1 MTFKRRK
8 YGNTKTVID
17 NFKFDSK
24 KEAHRYIDLKLMAQA
39 GLITDLKLQHKF
51 NLIPSQK
58 GGIRKELPVSYVADF
73 VYTKDGKTIIEDC
86 KGVKTIQYIIKRK
99 LMKLQGNE
107 ITEI

>member
-8 YGNTKTVID
+8 YGNTKTEID
-17 NFKFDSK
+17 GIKFDSK
-24 KEAHRYIDLKLMAQA
+24 KEAHRYIDLSIMVKA
-39 GLITDLKLQHKF
+39 GLISDLKLQHKF
-51 NLIPSQK
+51 NLVPSQK
-58 GGIRKELPVSYVADF
+58 GGIRKELPVSYTADF

-107 ITEI
+107 ITEL